1 MEFNFNKY
9 VSDKKLLKEEET
21 HPNMAPGTADKETY
35 NLKTLSPD
43 EQTKLKEYISSIKE
57 IKKEINE
64 LMKKAKGAK
73 VEGGNW
79 GGPRKDMVMPV
90 AEKKDKKKEEEEE

>member
-1 MEFNFNKY
+1 MSFDYNKY
-9 VSDKKLLKEEET
+9 MKSNKLFEEDT
-21 HPNMAPGTADKETY
+21 HPNMAPPTADKETY

-43 EQTKLKEYISSIKE
+43 EQTKLKEYISSMKE

-64 LMKKAKGAK
+64 LMKKAKSAPK
-73 VEGGNW
+73 AEGGNW

-90 AEKKDKKKEEEEE
+90 SEKKDETEEE